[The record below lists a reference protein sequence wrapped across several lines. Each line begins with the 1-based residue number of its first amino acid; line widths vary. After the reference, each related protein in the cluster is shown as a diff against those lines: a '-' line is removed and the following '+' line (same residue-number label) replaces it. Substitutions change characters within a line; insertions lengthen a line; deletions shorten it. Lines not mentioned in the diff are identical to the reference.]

1 MINAKVY
8 FVRVHEGQRTVHVTR
23 ISSSEEYARTVRAPP
38 HFCNMHI
45 KLSCSNYFIRKVE
58 TLAWGVSIHKVA
70 EEKLHKHMAS
80 HTSGI
85 SLYTVRLP
93 KR

>member
-1 MINAKVY
+1 M
-8 FVRVHEGQRTVHVTR
+8 
-23 ISSSEEYARTVRAPP
+23 
-38 HFCNMHI
+38 
-45 KLSCSNYFIRKVE
+45 
-58 TLAWGVSIHKVA
+58 GVSIHKVA

-85 SLYTVRLP
+85 SLDIVRLP